1 MLKNYLKIALRSLL
15 KQRVY
20 SLINLTGLAV
30 SIAACLLITLYVKHE
45 LSYDRFWP
53 DADRVFKL
61 ALERK
66 YPNHSTFY
74 GAVPHSYAS
83 AMESD
88 FPEVESSLL
97 MQGPADD
104 MVVNYK
110 VNETEVKT
118 FEEDHFIWVD
128 SAFFSFFDL
137 TLIKGDKATALAVP
151 NQIIISEAMASKLF
165 SNDDPIGKV
174 LYGGFGENKVT
185 GVFQNLPDNSHLRAD
200 FISSFS
206 GRELRQQINYISFD
220 SHTYIKV
227 KPGSDVKAL
236 EAKLPQMVNTYA
248 SGQIERE
255 LGQSWADYQK
265 AGNGYR
271 YFLQP
276 LTGIHLDPTNIEF
289 TVTPGGNIKYVYA
302 LIFIGVLILAIA
314 CINFMNLSTARSA
327 ERAREVGVRKVMGS
341 FRDQLIIQFL
351 VEAFLLALM
360 STALAVGLAALA
372 LPGFN
377 DLIQKQLQLAL
388 GFDVVLGLL
397 GFALLVGLLAGLYPA
412 LVLSSYNPVVVMK
425 GNFAGSSKGAWLRNG
440 LVVFQFVISIVLIV
454 GTLVVGE
461 QMEFIRNKD
470 LGFNTERVLIV
481 ERAWSLEDKFE
492 TFAEEV
498 RRLPQVKSVAGT
510 SSRVGNR
517 EDYFG
522 QMFQPEGSNE
532 VLTVKSMIM
541 DDEFGQDIGFTLKEG
556 RFFSRDT
563 NDSLHVLLNETAVKT
578 IGLTD
583 PVGRKLSN
591 SDLFRGDTARQ
602 ATRLFT
608 VIGVLK
614 NFHFQS
620 LRDEITPLVIF
631 NREVFARPRLPYL
644 AIRLQTGGSQ
654 EAIAQIESKW
664 QEFVPGKPFRYEF
677 LQDNLNRGY
686 VDDQR
691 SGKLFT
697 VFSSLAIVIACVGLF
712 GLSAYTTSRRTKE
725 IGIRKVLGA
734 SVGGVVYLL
743 SKDFTRLVG
752 VAFVV
757 AIPISL
763 WMMKEWLSTFAYRI
777 ELGPMAFVVAGL
789 TALAIAWLTVSY
801 QSIKSALMNPVGSLR
816 SE

>member
-1 MLKNYLKIALRSLL
+1 M
-15 KQRVY
+15 QR
-20 SLINLTGLAV
+20 
-30 SIAACLLITLYVKHE
+30 
-45 LSYDRFWP
+45 
-53 DADRVFKL
+53 
-61 ALERK
+61 
-66 YPNHSTFY
+66 
-74 GAVPHSYAS
+74 
-83 AMESD
+83 D
-88 FPEVESSLL
+88 FPEVESTLQ
-97 MQGPADD
+97 MQGPADN

-151 NQIIISEAMASKLF
+151 NQIIVSESMANKLF
-165 SNDDPIGKV
+165 GQDDPIGKV
-174 LYGGFGENKVT
+174 LYGGFGECKVT
-185 GVFQNLPDNSHLRAD
+185 GVYRNLPDNSHLRAD
-200 FISSFS
+200 FITSFS
-206 GRELRQQINYISFD
+206 GPEFRQSINYISFD
-220 SHTYIKV
+220 SHTYLKL

-236 EAKLPQMVNTYA
+236 EAKFPQMVNTYA

-255 LGQSWADYQK
+255 LGQSWEDYQK

-302 LIFIGVLILAIA
+302 LIFIGILILAIA

-341 FRDQLIIQFL
+341 YRDQLIIQFL

-360 STALAVGLAALA
+360 STVLAVGLAAVV
-372 LPGFN
+372 LPEFN
-377 DLIQKQLQLAL
+377 DLIEKQLHLVFSL
-388 GFDVVLGLL
+388 DVALGLL

-470 LGFNTERVLIV
+470 LGFNTDKVMII
-481 ERAWSLEDKFE
+481 ERAWSLQTKFE
-492 TFAEEV
+492 TFADEL
-498 RRLPQVKSVAGT
+498 RRIPEVKSVAGT

-517 EDYFG
+517 DDFFG

-556 RFFSRDT
+556 RFFSRET

-591 SDLFRGDTARQ
+591 GDLFRGDSAHQ

-608 VIGVLK
+608 VIGVVK

-631 NREVFARPRLPYL
+631 NREVFARPGMPYM
-644 AIRLQTGGSQ
+644 AVRLQSEGAQ

-664 QEFVPGKPFRYEF
+664 KEFVTDKPFRYEF
-677 LQDNLNRGY
+677 LQDNLNQGY
-686 VDDQR
+686 ADDQR

-697 VFSSLAIVIACVGLF
+697 LFSSLAIVIACVGLF

-743 SKDFTRLVG
+743 SREFTRLVG
-752 VAFVV
+752 LAFVV

-763 WMMKEWLSTFAYRI
+763 WMMKEWLNTFAYRI
-777 ELGPMAFVVAGL
+777 ELGPTAFVVAGL

-801 QSIKSALMNPVGSLR
+801 QSIKSALMNPVRSLR